1 MRGWLAHMSVKADL
15 LFITQTFVA
24 AGVEVM
30 SLTAAYSLCV
40 SVCLGVIRSLEYLF
54 ACSYQCKLCT
64 AYCWYHTGL
73 CMIVT

>member
-40 SVCLGVIRSLEYLF
+40 SVCLSLDPLSIYLHVRISVNCVQHTVGIIRVY
-54 ACSYQCKLCT
+54 
-64 AYCWYHTGL
+64 
-73 CMIVT
+73 V